1 MLNESG
7 KVQSLFRKGLLQSVD
22 KLSPEYLLKH
32 FQGQKDCG
40 RATYPVCAAGRQASR
55 WNDTMDVRMKQEILA
70 PGMQDREESDL
81 GAKMFGIGGHL
92 HKRLRN
98 GAEQQVVEFDG
109 ILTDQR
115 VEQVGQRK
123 YDVKVASRQQF
134 VLPSSDPSLTGLSL
148 ALGTMAVTA

>member
-1 MLNESG
+1 M
-7 KVQSLFRKGLLQSVD
+7 
-22 KLSPEYLLKH
+22 
-32 FQGQKDCG
+32 
-40 RATYPVCAAGRQASR
+40 CAAGRQASR

-123 YDVKVASRQQF
+123 YDVKVATFRRKIAAEMLDGRERPLEF
-134 VLPSSDPSLTGLSL
+134 
-148 ALGTMAVTA
+148 TA